1 MSITSVELRSKNLET
16 KLTTLASKIDT
27 GELEFI
33 RAFIT
38 NDKEVS
44 CHRENNTLA
53 LRISLEKRSIPLAIE
68 IIQGGDFEG
77 TEALLLAVQGGHTA
91 CVKALLASKAV
102 SLSNIGD
109 ALYEAAKKGHLD
121 CVEALLSS
129 GAVSDVNRGRAVRP
143 AARVGHLSCVEA
155 LLASGPISE
164 AYRGGAVRYACY
176 QGHLACIEA
185 LLANGA
191 ISESDRAEAFEIAND
206 LGHSACVQVL
216 LPFGV
221 SLNQYLTARRSL
233 ARE

>member
-91 CVKALLASKAV
+91 CVKALLTSKAV

-121 CVEALLSS
+121 CVEALLS
-129 GAVSDVNRGRAVRP
+129 GEAVSDVNRGRAVRP
-143 AARVGHLSCVEA
+143 AAREGHLSCV
-155 LLASGPISE
+155 
-164 AYRGGAVRYACY
+164 
-176 QGHLACIEA
+176 EA

-216 LPFGV
+216 FPFGV
-221 SLNQYLTARRSL
+221 ALD
-233 ARE
+233 

>member
-91 CVKALLASKAV
+91 CVKALLTSKAV

-109 ALYEAAKKGHLD
+109 A
-121 CVEALLSS
+121 
-129 GAVSDVNRGRAVRP
+129 VRP
-143 AARVGHLSCVEA
+143 AAREGHLSCV
-155 LLASGPISE
+155 
-164 AYRGGAVRYACY
+164 
-176 QGHLACIEA
+176 EA

-216 LPFGV
+216 FPFGV
-221 SLNQYLTARRSL
+221 ALD
-233 ARE
+233 